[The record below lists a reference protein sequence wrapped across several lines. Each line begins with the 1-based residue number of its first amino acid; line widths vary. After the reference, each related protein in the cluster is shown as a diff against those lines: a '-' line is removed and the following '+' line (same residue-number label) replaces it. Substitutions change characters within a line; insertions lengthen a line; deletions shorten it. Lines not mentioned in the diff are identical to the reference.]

1 MNKSYEAKV
10 QLKITRTVVVDAQN
24 SNEAKIEA
32 TKDALSTTEIYTLES
47 ATLVEAN
54 SADVIEIK
62 ELESA

>member
-32 TKDALSTTEIYTLES
+32 TKEALSTTEIYTLES

-62 ELESA
+62 ELEDA

>member
-32 TKDALSTTEIYTLES
+32 TKEALSTTEIYTLES

>member
-24 SNEAKIEA
+24 SNEAKMEA
-32 TKDALSTTEIYTLES
+32 TKEALSTTEIYTLES

-62 ELESA
+62 ELEDA

>member
-32 TKDALSTTEIYTLES
+32 AKEALSTTEIYTLES

-54 SADVIEIK
+54 SADVFEIK